1 MTSCNTL
8 PILVGYRR
16 EGTFAHL
23 VNLQRSFGKEF
34 RILDLHSVE
43 HCEKLVLEH
52 IPKGFSVEIDDDVFH
67 FGHGA
72 VFYRGFFR
80 PSHQSARS
88 ALLARFIWELET
100 GLQMLPASCL
110 VMNRPDAGIGNA
122 SKARHVAELANCGFR
137 MPSTLVSNQTDAVRA
152 CVAPNGAWI
161 NKGCSGV
168 RTIAVAVGGPE
179 AARLDMLDS
188 CPTLFQQHVRGYD
201 VRAHMVGVSCIALR
215 IESDRVDYR
224 YAKRQ
229 GGSIRVSP
237 VDIPTVEQFKAIE
250 YMQRTGL
257 EFAGFDF
264 KVDASG
270 TWWLLEANPM
280 PGFEFF
286 DQFAGDRIG
295 SEVLRSLLANGPLPR
310 RPVLSKPGDLF
321 IEASRVPSVDR
332 AD

>member
-1 MTSCNTL
+1 MTFCSDL
-8 PILVGYRR
+8 PVLVGYGR

-23 VNLQRSFGKEF
+23 VKLQLDSGMAC
-34 RILDLHSVE
+34 RILDLHRVE
-43 HCEKLVLEH
+43 HCDKLLLKH
-52 IPKGFSVEIDDDVFH
+52 ACDGFRVEVDGEVFH

-80 PSHQSARS
+80 PSNDPARS
-88 ALLARFIWELET
+88 KLLAQFIGELET
-100 GLQMLPASCL
+100 GLQMLPAACL
-110 VMNRPDAGIGNA
+110 VMNRPEAGIGNA
-122 SKARHVAELANCGFR
+122 SKARHVAELAACGFR
-137 MPSTLVSNQTDAVRA
+137 VPSTLVSNQAKAVRSR
-152 CVAPNGAWI
+152 VAPNADWV
-161 NKGCSGV
+161 NKGCSGI

-179 AARLDMLDS
+179 VSRLDLLDR
-188 CPTLFQQHVRGYD
+188 CPTLFQQHVRGHD
-201 VRAHMVGVSCIALR
+201 VRAHMVGASCVALK

-229 GGSIRVSP
+229 GGNIQVQP
-237 VDIPTVEQFKAIE
+237 IDIPVAERFRAIE
-250 YMQRTGL
+250 YMHRVGL

-286 DQFAGDRIG
+286 DQFANDRIG
-295 SEVLRSLLANGPLPR
+295 LEVLRSLQGNDPLPR
-310 RPVLSKPGDLF
+310 RPVLGKPGELF
-321 IEASRVPSVDR
+321 IDASRVPSVDR